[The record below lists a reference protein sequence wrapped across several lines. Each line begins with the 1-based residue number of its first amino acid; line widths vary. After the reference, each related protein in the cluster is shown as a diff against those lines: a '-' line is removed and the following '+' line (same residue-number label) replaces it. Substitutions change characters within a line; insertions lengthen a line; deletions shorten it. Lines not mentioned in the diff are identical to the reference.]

1 MNNAK
6 KQLTLYRKRYF
17 PQEIICLKDDI
28 ILYAKENLII
38 SKWNTLKPRSDIAG
52 GISAYVIDKN
62 IKISKVFDASNNFVH
77 WYCDIITTECQEDSA
92 YIFTDLLIDII
103 IDSDG
108 IVHVVDMDELGDYI
122 KNGTIDP
129 DTACLA
135 LHAAND
141 LLNSI
146 TNGDF
151 KQYQKLLSSYK
162 Y

>member
-1 MNNAK
+1 MNT
-6 KQLTLYRKRYF
+6 KQLMLYRKRYF
-17 PQEIICLKDDI
+17 PEEIIYLKDDI
-28 ILYAKENLII
+28 ILYAEKNLII
-38 SKWNTLKPRSDIAG
+38 SKWKTLKPRNDIAG

-62 IKISKVFDASNNFVH
+62 IKISRIFDANQNFVH
-77 WYCDIITTECQEDSA
+77 WYCDIITTTCQQEST

-103 IDSDG
+103 IDPDG

-129 DTACLA
+129 NTACLA

-141 LLNSI
+141 LLLSI
-146 TNGDF
+146 TNGEF
-151 KQYQKLLSSYK
+151 KQYQKLLMSYK

>member
-1 MNNAK
+1 MDTA

-17 PQEIICLKDDI
+17 PEELICLKDDI
-28 ILYAKENLII
+28 VLFAEKNLIV
-38 SKWNTLKPRSDIAG
+38 SKWATLKPRDDIAG

-62 IKISKVFDASNNFVH
+62 VKISKIFDAKKNFVH
-77 WYCDIITTECQEDSA
+77 WYCDIITTECPEETA
-92 YIFTDLLIDII
+92 YIFTDLLIDVI
-103 IDSDG
+103 IDPDG
-108 IVHVVDMDELGDYI
+108 TVHVVDMDELGDYI

-141 LLNSI
+141 LLNAI
-146 TNGDF
+146 ANGDF
-151 KQYQKLLSSYK
+151 KQYQEFLASYE